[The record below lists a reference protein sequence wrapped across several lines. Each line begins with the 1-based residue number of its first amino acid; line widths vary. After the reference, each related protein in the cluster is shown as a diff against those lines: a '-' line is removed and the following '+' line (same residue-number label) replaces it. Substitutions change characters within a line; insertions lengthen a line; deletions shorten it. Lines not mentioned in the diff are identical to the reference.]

1 MPWIL
6 GVATIVLIAALAC
19 AFVRSARAIRR
30 DVDERFERI
39 RVQLEHEAA
48 AVVDHI
54 QEPDRN
60 RLT

>member
-39 RVQLEHEAA
+39 RMQLEHDAA
-48 AVVDHI
+48 AVVDHLEDADNNQI
-54 QEPDRN
+54 
-60 RLT
+60 T